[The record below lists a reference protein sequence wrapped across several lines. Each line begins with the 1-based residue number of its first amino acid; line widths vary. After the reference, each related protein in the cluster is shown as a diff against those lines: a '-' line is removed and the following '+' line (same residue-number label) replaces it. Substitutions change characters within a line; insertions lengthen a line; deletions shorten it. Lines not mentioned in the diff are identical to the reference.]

1 MRMSNV
7 WKWRGQRGG
16 RMTMTAVIA
25 ATIILTASYTFA
37 RAGVKQDDVPEAAKQ
52 AYERYEYSKA
62 VQFLQAAIRK
72 NPRNGDAQLLLA
84 KSYYEMEQWDAAA
97 STAELA
103 VSINPSNSSYHE
115 WLGRAYGEK
124 ADRAGGLTAL
134 SLAKKTHRELETAVR
149 LDEKNFSATQ
159 ALIEYDCSAPG
170 IAGGG
175 EEKARPLI
183 KRLAL
188 LDEAEGHYAE
198 GNCRRQKKDYAT
210 AEREF
215 TRALES
221 KPQSADLIYDIADHE
236 MKRGQPER
244 LFRAVETG
252 EELHPD
258 DPRGEYYR
266 GVAMVMENGNPEKAE
281 RLLRNY
287 LNKSP
292 IRTGFP
298 RPAETHYW
306 IGKLYEAQRN
316 TRRAIEEYQ
325 EALKLDSRNRLA
337 REAIKKMGK
346 G

>member
-1 MRMSNV
+1 MSNI
-7 WKWRGQRGG
+7 WNWPGQRGG
-16 RMTMTAVIA
+16 RMTMTGVIA
-25 ATIILTASYTFA
+25 ATIILTASYAFA

-244 LFRAVETG
+244 LLRVVQTG

-316 TRRAIEEYQ
+316 TQRAIEEYQ

>member
-1 MRMSNV
+1 
-7 WKWRGQRGG
+7 
-16 RMTMTAVIA
+16 MTMTGVIA
-25 ATIILTASYTFA
+25 ATIILTASYAFA

-149 LDEKNFSATQ
+149 LDDKNFSATQ
-159 ALIEYDCSAPG
+159 ALIEYDCAAPG

-175 EEKARPLI
+175 EDKARPLI
-183 KRLAL
+183 ERLAQL
-188 LDEAEGHYAE
+188 NEAEGHYAA
-198 GNCRRQKKDYAT
+198 GNCRRQKKDYAV
-210 AEREF
+210 AEVEF
-215 TRALES
+215 AKALQS
-221 KPQSADLIYDIADHE
+221 KPESADLIYDIADHE
-236 MKRGQPER
+236 VQHGHPEQ
-244 LFRAVETG
+244 LLKVVQTG

-266 GVAMVMENGNPEKAE
+266 GVAMVMGNDKPEEAE
-281 RLLRNY
+281 RLLRSY
-287 LNKSP
+287 LLKSP
-292 IRTGFP
+292 IRTGYP
-298 RPAETHYW
+298 KPAETHYW

-316 TRRAIEEYQ
+316 AQKAIEEYR
-325 EALKLDSRNRLA
+325 EALKLDAKNRLA

>member
-1 MRMSNV
+1 MSND
-7 WKWRGQRGG
+7 WNWRGRRSQ
-16 RMTMTAVIA
+16 RMTMIGAVA
-25 ATIILTASYTFA
+25 AILIWMAPYASA
-37 RAGVKQDDVPEAAKQ
+37 REAVKQDDVLEAAKQ

-84 KSYYEMEQWDAAA
+84 KTYYEMEQWDAAA
-97 STAELA
+97 STAEVA

-124 ADRAGGLTAL
+124 ADRAGGFTAL

-183 KRLAL
+183 ARLAR

-215 TRALES
+215 TKALES

-244 LFRAVETG
+244 LLRVVQTG
-252 EELHPD
+252 EKLHPE
-258 DPRGEYYR
+258 DPRREYYR
-266 GVAMVMENGNPEKAE
+266 GVAMVMENGNPEEAE

-287 LNKSP
+287 LDKSP

-306 IGKLYEAQRN
+306 IGKLYEAQSN
-316 TRRAIEEYQ
+316 PRRAIEEYQ
-325 EALKLDSRNRLA
+325 EALKLDARNRLA
-337 REAIKKMGK
+337 REAMKKIGK